1 MSLGKASIARAAGA
15 KARQTAAERPVKN
28 SVLTPMNAE
37 EIQRKFLSEPAQEEP
52 GNGPVQ
58 LTQKMP
64 DYLL

>member
-15 KARQTAAERPVKN
+15 KSRQGAAGQPVKN

-37 EIQRKFLSEPAQEEP
+37 EIQMKFLSDASKEAPE
-52 GNGPVQ
+52 NKPVQ